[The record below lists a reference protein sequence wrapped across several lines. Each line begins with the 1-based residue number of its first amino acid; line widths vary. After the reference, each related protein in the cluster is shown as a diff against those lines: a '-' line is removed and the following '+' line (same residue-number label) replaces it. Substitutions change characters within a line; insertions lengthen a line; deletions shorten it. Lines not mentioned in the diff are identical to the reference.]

1 MKILGGRRWKR
12 RCRRRCGASVVPW
25 LGGEVEDVVTEL
37 SSTLDGRGRAG
48 GHGYGDEDGEL
59 RSVVCAGGKQRRE
72 RGPGEEREGWTAPG
86 GCVASP
92 RMDRLE
98 GGGLQREAGGGR
110 RRRAPRLASARPPG
124 RGGRGQ
130 RRRRW
135 AGPAGGT
142 GPALVAARVR
152 PGKWPRWPLSPLFLF
167 CFIFFKHCFLFVS
180 ICFDLVQ
187 TLNHFYFFQ

>member
-1 MKILGGRRWKR
+1 MADEGNGGACDVQGLPASDGSVRRKR
-12 RCRRRCGASVVPW
+12 GTRRSPWACRRGEAVAVAAANGV
-25 LGGEVEDVVTEL
+25 GGD
-37 SSTLDGRGRAG
+37 
-48 GHGYGDEDGEL
+48 EL

-130 RRRRW
+130 GRRRW

-167 CFIFFKHCFLFVS
+167 CFIFFYFCNLFL
-180 ICFDLVQ
+180 ICFKYQIIL
-187 TLNHFYFFQ
+187 

>member
-1 MKILGGRRWKR
+1 M
-12 RCRRRCGASVVPW
+12 
-25 LGGEVEDVVTEL
+25 
-37 SSTLDGRGRAG
+37 AG
-48 GHGYGDEDGEL
+48 GHGYGDDDGEL

-152 PGKWPRWPLSPLFLF
+152 PGKWPRWPLSPYFCSVLFF
-167 CFIFFKHCFLFVS
+167 SIS
-180 ICFDLVQ
+180 AICF
-187 TLNHFYFFQ
+187 

>member
-152 PGKWPRWPLSPLFLF
+152 PGKWPRWPLP
-167 CFIFFKHCFLFVS
+167 
-180 ICFDLVQ
+180 
-187 TLNHFYFFQ
+187 FYFALFYFLIIVFYLFQSVLI

>member
-135 AGPAGGT
+135 AGLREKLGQAGKQVS
-142 GPALVAARVR
+142 GP
-152 PGKWPRWPLSPLFLF
+152 GGLSPLFFYFVLS
-167 CFIFFKHCFLFVS
+167 FLF
-180 ICFDLVQ
+180 L
-187 TLNHFYFFQ
+187 

>member
-1 MKILGGRRWKR
+1 MKFLGGRRWKR

-98 GGGLQREAGGGR
+98 GEASSTKQEVAGVGA
-110 RRRAPRLASARPPG
+110 RASSTQLL
-124 RGGRGQ
+124 RGEGEEDDWQLGCTV
-130 RRRRW
+130 
-135 AGPAGGT
+135 T
-142 GPALVAARVR
+142 GPI
-152 PGKWPRWPLSPLFLF
+152 PLKYFMSFWKSPSSQIKLFRGVF
-167 CFIFFKHCFLFVS
+167 GIV
-180 ICFDLVQ
+180 
-187 TLNHFYFFQ
+187 

>member
-110 RRRAPRLASARPPG
+110 HRRAPRLASARPPG

-167 CFIFFKHCFLFVS
+167 CFIFFYFCNLFL
-180 ICFDLVQ
+180 ICFKYQIIL
-187 TLNHFYFFQ
+187 